1 MRPFVLLASAALLLG
16 SCAKTEAP
24 PAPPPFDTNLTVI
37 ELMEHVVD
45 PAAKGF
51 WAGSGSVI
59 TTAGEV
65 DRSPTTPE
73 GWAAVENAA
82 ATVAESGNLL
92 LLPGRARDDKEWR
105 QYSLQLIA
113 AGKEAMKAAEAKDK
127 NAVFDTGGKI
137 YEVCTACHEKYL
149 PPPPA

>member
-1 MRPFVLLASAALLLG
+1 MRARWLLAGAVLALG

-24 PAPPPFDTNLTVI
+24 PAPPPYDTKLSVL

-51 WAGSGSVI
+51 WAGSGTII
-59 TTAGEV
+59 TAAGEV

-82 ATVAESGNLL
+82 AAVAESGNLL

-113 AGKEAMKAAEAKDK
+113 AGKAAMLAAEAKDK

-149 PPPPA
+149 PPPPE